1 MALKFGLR
9 TRHFGIFGNAVSEE
23 EGIGGG
29 GGKGKGQELTGTNQG
44 KSIKGL

>member
-9 TRHFGIFGNAVSEE
+9 TRHFGIFGNVISED

-29 GGKGKGQELTGTNQG
+29 GGKVKGQELTGTNQR